1 LEFKTLP
8 EPIEITAPV
17 KAKFTEYRVYSD
29 IVLHIAKSTRDS
41 IIHEGITPE
50 TFVLREIVQNA
61 VDSEIQKTGDF
72 LTSYKKVKAEDVG
85 KWKKIENT
93 GTLTEDVFLFGY
105 STKEETKIE
114 TENKPCTLVGRFG
127 VGLKESI
134 FLTLYCGE
142 HIVMIFNGHIYGFG
156 YFYKGKLYY
165 DLDREVITKYDRD
178 VYPVIFRGE
187 YNVTDKVIT
196 YVPVTTEGVLS
207 ILYPFEK
214 PYHVNPGDKGMVYHN
229 GVFSGYWSVPL
240 DLNVCYVNTNQYRT
254 KVYPDV
260 EFVKAMEMIAEPD
273 MSRAFADVMKKYIGA
288 TGKVVTL
295 STPGELNFVFNVARP
310 KLRAVLQD
318 ALNSVVEELVKGLK
332 EKVIVVDKIEHIML
346 KKVVGVGLPGISD
359 EYIDNLKSYLRS
371 KGYVVLSYSEAKS
384 GKLMEIYD
392 AITEPTISEDV
403 MALIK
408 LGKWLYQIGF
418 FIMRVNDIPG
428 WIDRVLNGINISVDP
443 YKLDP
448 SIANIPVKIVKPEY
462 DDMLSDAVGLTVKSE
477 DKKLVL
483 LRHLPDE
490 EKAMYV
496 GIVIHELNHVFTVY
510 EHGTYQWENIYYALY
525 MIDAYYDTLRP
536 FVANLINLALYNP
549 KLFLQINDI
558 SNLPVA
564 VLPKELVVNGECRGY
579 AEIDKVECNRY
590 SEYILKLVNYD
601 GMLAIKQEVAPQ

>member
-1 LEFKTLP
+1 MPK
-8 EPIEITAPV
+8 PIEIDIPV

-72 LTSYKKVKAEDVG
+72 LTSYKKVKIEDVG

-105 STKEETKIE
+105 STKEETKME
-114 TENKPCTLVGRFG
+114 TEHKPCTLVGRFG

-134 FLTLYCGE
+134 FLMLYCGK
-142 HIVMIFNGHIYGFG
+142 HIVMVFNGHIYGFG

-165 DLDREVITKYDRD
+165 DLDQETIMSHDSEI
-178 VYPVIFRGE
+178 YPVIFRGE

-196 YVPVTTEGVLS
+196 YVPVTTESVLP

-214 PYHVNPGDKGMVYHN
+214 PYHANPGDKGMVYHN
-229 GVFSGYWSVPL
+229 GVFSGYWEVPL
-240 DLNVCYVNTNQYRT
+240 DLNVCYVSTNQYRT
-254 KVYPDV
+254 KVYPTVD
-260 EFVKAMEMIAEPD
+260 FVKVIDMIAEPD
-273 MSRAFADVMKKYIGA
+273 MANVLADVMKRYIG
-288 TGKVVTL
+288 TMGKVAVL
-295 STPGELNFVFNVARP
+295 SLPSDLVFIFNLARP
-310 KLRAVLQD
+310 KLRSIVQD
-318 ALNSVVEELVKGLK
+318 ALNSVVEDMVKGLG
-332 EKVIVVDKIEHIML
+332 EKVIIVDKIENIES
-346 KKVVGVGLPGISD
+346 KKLIGVGLPSISE
-359 EYIDNLKSYLRS
+359 EYINNLKSYLRS

-384 GKLMEIYD
+384 GKLMELYESV
-392 AITEPTISEDV
+392 TEPTINEDV

-418 FIMRVNDIPG
+418 IIMRMNNIPG
-428 WIDRVLNGINISVDP
+428 WLDRAMNGIKVSVEP
-443 YKLDP
+443 YELDP
-448 SIANIPVKIVKPEY
+448 SIADIPVKIVKPEY
-462 DDMLSDAVGLTVKSE
+462 EDLLSDAVGLTVKSG
-477 DKKLVL
+477 DKKLIL

-490 EKAMYV
+490 EKWLYV
-496 GIVIHELNHVFTVY
+496 GIVIHELNHAFTNY

-525 MIDAYYDTLRP
+525 MIDGYYNTLRP

-549 KLFLQINDI
+549 KLFLQVNDI
-558 SNLPVA
+558 SNLPIA
-564 VLPKELVVNGECRGY
+564 FLPRELIEKGECRGY
-579 AEIDKVECNRY
+579 INIGTDIDEVVCKKD
-590 SEYILKLVNYD
+590 SEYILKLVSYD